1 MSTYELISSKGCG
14 SAVVEMA
21 FALSG
26 VPVRV
31 TEIPYKEP
39 GPERDRLLSL
49 NPLGQV
55 PTLVCPDGA
64 VMTESAAMVLHLD
77 DLAPGA
83 GLLPPRGDA
92 RRPAALDRLILLV
105 AAVYPA
111 VTFSDP
117 PEDWTLP
124 GAGAERLGELL
135 GQRKEALW
143 RRIEAA
149 AEPAPFLYGAVPG
162 ALDLYV
168 AVMTHWRPGPAWF
181 ARNTPKLAG
190 ITQAVAAHPTLA
202 PIMAHHFL
210 PQDAGSATAV

>member
-1 MSTYELISSKGCG
+1 MSGYELISSKGCG
-14 SAVVEMA
+14 SVVVEMA
-21 FALSG
+21 FALAG
-26 VPVRV
+26 LPLRV
-31 TEIPYKEP
+31 TEVPYGEP

-55 PTLVCPDGA
+55 PTLVCPDGE

-77 DLAPGA
+77 DLAPSA

-92 RRPAALDRLILLV
+92 RRPAALNQLILLV
-105 AAVYPA
+105 AAVYPT

-124 GAGAERLGELL
+124 GAAAERLAERL

-149 AEPAPFLYGAVPG
+149 ARPAPFLHGGRPG

-181 ARNTPKLAG
+181 ARNTPRLVGVAE
-190 ITQAVAAHPTLA
+190 AVAAHPALA
-202 PIMAHHFL
+202 SIMAHHF
-210 PQDAGSATAV
+210 PAQAG